1 MARWNGLGIAP
12 GVRLMVN
19 LSARQLEDRDL
30 PDRIAAL
37 LQQIGIEPAQLHLE
51 VTETVAVQHPGRVQ
65 ALREMGASVSVDDFG
80 TGYSSLR
87 YLKDLEVDGLKV
99 DMGFVQDMETDVKLA
114 AIVRTIIALG
124 SELGLDVVA
133 EGIESQTQLDML
145 KAMGCRLGQGYF
157 FSRPINAE
165 LLEVELRRH
174 LALRAGK

>member
-1 MARWNGLGIAP
+1 
-12 GVRLMVN
+12 
-19 LSARQLEDRDL
+19 
-30 PDRIAAL
+30 
-37 LQQIGIEPAQLHLE
+37 
-51 VTETVAVQHPGRVQ
+51 
-65 ALREMGASVSVDDFG
+65 MGASVSVDDFG